1 MDDNL
6 YENLQGWVPNPA
18 AVERA
23 AAIEGELETY
33 ASHLFGSERKN
44 TYLWEPLLK
53 VKPDWRRGA
62 QGIGDCVSWGTEL
75 AATCLMAIQHVQGNE
90 KFEAEAATESI
101 YGGCRVEVLN
111 KRSGGW
117 SDGAFGYAAAKWL
130 NEYGVL
136 LRRDYSQETGNDEH
150 NLLKYSKTKAKNWG
164 NYGCGGRFDKG
175 ELDKLAK
182 RMPVKKIVRVKTLD
196 GCESAIL
203 NWYPVTI
210 ASMAGFG
217 RRKDSNGVIR
227 RSGRWAHLMV
237 ILGVC
242 WINGKRY
249 WRIFNSWGTSV
260 SGPDPLVESKAVQ
273 DCSWW
278 ATDSDVAW
286 ILRSG
291 DCWALAD
298 VEGMPKRELDFDS
311 IAGAWS

>member
-1 MDDNL
+1 MENNL
-6 YENLQGWVPNPA
+6 YENLQGWVPDPA

-23 AAIEGELETY
+23 AAVEGEIETY
-33 ASHLFGSERKN
+33 ASHLFGSEKKN
-44 TYLWEPLLK
+44 TFLWEPLLK

-62 QGIGDCVSWGTEL
+62 QGIGDCVSWGAEL
-75 AATCLMAIQHVQGNE
+75 GATALMAIQHFTDNV
-90 KFEAEAATESI
+90 KFEGEAATEPI
-101 YGGCRVEVLN
+101 YGGCRVEALK

-136 LRRDYSQETGNDEH
+136 LRKDYSTETGNEEH
-150 NLLKYSKTKAKNWG
+150 DLTRYDRKKAKNWG

-182 RMPVKKIVRVKTLD
+182 RMPVAKIVRVKTLD

-203 NWYPVTI
+203 NAYPVTI

-217 RRKDSNGVIR
+217 RRKDANGIIR
-227 RSGRWAHLMV
+227 RSGRWAHQMV

-311 IAGAWS
+311 IAGAWG

>member
-1 MDDNL
+1 MDHDI
-6 YENLQGWVPNPA
+6 LQGWVPNPA
-18 AVERA
+18 AVEKA
-23 AAIEGELETY
+23 AAIEGELDTY

-44 TYLWEPLLK
+44 TYLWEPLLH

-150 NLLKYSKTKAKNWG
+150 NLLKYNKTKAKNWG

-182 RMPVKKIVRVKTLD
+182 RMPVKKIVRVRTLD

-278 ATDSDVAW
+278 ATDEDVAW

-311 IAGAWS
+311 IAGAWG